1 MSNTTKISFDVKYGR
16 NTIEIPFTAGKSYG
30 KSSPELSNLNNQ
42 VFTIIN
48 QIPTSQTVSTKVA
61 WEKYRL
67 DKCGKSDGLRD
78 ESSKTMAYKANTWT
92 AYIGNWQ
99 EYKPPTW
106 LDDGYYALSDDEKAE
121 YYTANV
127 GDLLIFADIPDE
139 TPTTLQEFN
148 ALRDKYKDI
157 GGIITSQKAHTLYKS
172 NGTPWPNNHIE
183 LIKG

>member
-1 MSNTTKISFDVKYGR
+1 MKVGFNVKYGY
-16 NTIEIPFTAGKSYG
+16 NEINIPVNEGKTYADNAPAG
-30 KSSPELSNLNNQ
+30 LSNLNGK

-48 QIPTSQTVSTKVA
+48 QIPTSATVSTKIA
-61 WEKYRL
+61 WKKYQL
-67 DKCGKSDGLRD
+67 TNCGKRDGLYD
-78 ESSKTMAYKANTWT
+78 KSSGTMAYKANTWT

-99 EYKPPTW
+99 EYKPPAW
-106 LDDGYYALSDDEKAE
+106 LDGGYYALSDTDKAE

-127 GDLLIFADIPDE
+127 GDLIIFADVADT

-157 GGIITSQKAHTLYKS
+157 GGVITGQEVYINYKP
-172 NGTPWPNNHIE
+172 NGTPWGTNHIE